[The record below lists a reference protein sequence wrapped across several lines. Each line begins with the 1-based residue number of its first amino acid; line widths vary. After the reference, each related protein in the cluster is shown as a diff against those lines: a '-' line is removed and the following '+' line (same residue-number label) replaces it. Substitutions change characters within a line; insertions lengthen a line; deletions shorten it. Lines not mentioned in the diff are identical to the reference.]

1 MKKFDYIKDFSLD
14 EVSRLKS
21 NSKYIEVPKNTILFY
36 QDDICEDI
44 LFLEEGEVRL
54 YMSGN
59 LNEEIP
65 LYNLVAGEQCIIN
78 TSSVL
83 SETKTIGSAQTLTDI
98 KGWLVP
104 KRVIEELISNN
115 KEYQSFVFSLFA
127 LRFNSLITLVEDI
140 KFKKL
145 DSRILDFLHKQ
156 KSKTIT
162 ITHEELALEL
172 GTSRVVI
179 SRVLKDLEH
188 KKYIHLHRGKIE
200 ILM

>member
-1 MKKFDYIKDFSLD
+1 MKKFDYIKDFSVE
-14 EVSRLKS
+14 EVARLKS
-21 NSKYIEVPKNTILFY
+21 NSKYIEVPKNTLLFY
-36 QDDICEDI
+36 QDDVCEDI

-83 SETKTIGSAQTLTDI
+83 SKTKTIGSAETLTDI

-156 KSKTIT
+156 KSKLIT

-172 GTSRVVI
+172 GTSRVVV